1 MAAAD
6 DALKIKEAADRFG
19 WTVDVR
25 GDLLTIRKYVANRE
39 EFVQADGEYY
49 SVLSARPRTRSGS
62 VWGTDGGGMGGMGA
76 IGIMDGGTFVM
87 NASGGSKRV
96 LSALNK
102 IL

>member
-49 SVLSARPRTRSGS
+49 SVLSALPRTRSGS
-62 VWGTDGGGMGGMGA
+62 VWGTDGGGMGA